1 MDENFT
7 KTLKIITWNIIKI
20 TRTRNNI
27 ESHKISLEERLVY
40 SWWQEAWTNKVW
52 DYLSL
57 LVSFAM
63 AKAEQ
68 SLTKPMC
75 TCWVWGKWGLLLFLS
90 YVSNMSAQPSVNF
103 FFLRSPFYTTDS
115 VTVRSNSLSSQTM
128 YETKL
133 RLRIVDS
140 LLPHGTF
147 FIRTYKNPSWFMLL
161 STGIQH
167 RTHIAYF

>member
-1 MDENFT
+1 MLGLR
-7 KTLKIITWNIIKI
+7 KMGITALPLLCFKY
-20 TRTRNNI
+20 
-27 ESHKISLEERLVY
+27 EPS
-40 SWWQEAWTNKVW
+40 A
-52 DYLSL
+52 LSE
-57 LVSFAM
+57 F
-63 AKAEQ
+63 
-68 SLTKPMC
+68 
-75 TCWVWGKWGLLLFLS
+75 
-90 YVSNMSAQPSVNF
+90 F